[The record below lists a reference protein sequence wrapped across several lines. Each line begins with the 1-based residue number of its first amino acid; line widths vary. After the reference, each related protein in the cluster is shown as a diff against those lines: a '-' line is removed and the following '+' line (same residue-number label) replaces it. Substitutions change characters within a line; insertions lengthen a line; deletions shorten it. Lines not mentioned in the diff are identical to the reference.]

1 MKYFDILADGQTMN
15 IKSTSTNYS
24 DGQNL
29 FIDEMKRGL
38 KLKHIYICIIYFHF
52 MKRPTCIFYK
62 IIKFS

>member
-38 KLKHIYICIIYFHF
+38 KLKHIYMYNIFPFHEKTNLYFL
-52 MKRPTCIFYK
+52 
-62 IIKFS
+62 

>member
-38 KLKHIYICIIYFHF
+38 KLKHIYIYV
-52 MKRPTCIFYK
+52 
-62 IIKFS
+62 